1 MNVNEAEFAYRIRQ
15 ALDEGAGR
23 VDYTVSLR
31 LEKARQAAL
40 ERSVAR
46 AAAPVWVPA
55 LRLATTPGAPDAD
68 PGAGP
73 ASWLLRFG
81 LAVPLLA
88 LAIGIVG
95 IKQWQNDRM
104 VAEVADID
112 FAVLLDDTPIDT
124 YAHKGFGVLLSNDEP
139 DAEE

>member
-1 MNVNEAEFAYRIRQ
+1 MNEAEFAYRIRQ

-40 ERSVAR
+40 ERSAAR
-46 AAAPVWVPA
+46 AAAPLWVPA
-55 LRLATTPGAPDAD
+55 LQLATASGAASDDA
-68 PGAGP
+68 GSGRS
-73 ASWLLRFG
+73 SWLLRFG
-81 LAVPLLA
+81 LAAPLLA

-95 IKQWQNDRM
+95 IKQWQSDRM

-124 YAHKGFGVLLSNDEP
+124 YAHKGFGVLLRNDSP
-139 DAEE
+139 DDDQ